1 MQTNVRN
8 ICLCFCR
15 FMRVIRVTIVIL
27 QEDCLEELS
36 CKKLLLMRE
45 RHNMEGQDMER
56 RTRAYRIKTQENR
69 REGRPANAVCR
80 TAVPDM
86 KRLIFLI
93 FISAVLLFCGVG
105 FFSGILP
112 SGASVV
118 EANQQL
124 GDIQYKIIEIQ
135 TGDSLWSIAEENMNP
150 GFDDIY
156 DYIHEVKRCNQLCT
170 DEITAGNY
178 LMIPYYE

>member
-1 MQTNVRN
+1 
-8 ICLCFCR
+8 
-15 FMRVIRVTIVIL
+15 
-27 QEDCLEELS
+27 
-36 CKKLLLMRE
+36 
-45 RHNMEGQDMER
+45 
-56 RTRAYRIKTQENR
+56 
-69 REGRPANAVCR
+69 
-80 TAVPDM
+80 M

-170 DEITAGNY
+170 MRSPPAI
-178 LMIPYYE
+178 I